1 MTAPAAPRAAAAPLD
16 ESVGT
21 PGSPTGRTSVG
32 PWLWVHLGSLVLA
45 LPILAWINRDQWFAG
60 DEWKIVTTNGLGSNP
75 TRASV
80 FAPHFEHWATL
91 GVLAYKALYGVFA
104 LRTYV
109 PYLAVLF
116 AVLLVIAH
124 LTWRLLLRIGVV
136 PSYATAVA
144 ALTIVL
150 AAGWENRSTAWQMVV
165 VAPVALGFGALLVM
179 PARGPLV
186 RRDAAVAAL
195 LLVALTCSGT
205 GVTMTAVVALAALLR
220 RGWRVALGIIAAPA
234 AVYALWFAL
243 EGASGQRDDTEL
255 STALGDLPGFVW
267 RGLTG
272 AFSDL
277 TRVPDSGAI
286 VLGLVVVWLVWR
298 ARPRVEPWPLVIA
311 TAVGA
316 VFSIALTGVRRAG
329 AGPESRYVDIVVLL
343 TLPALA
349 LMTQEAGR
357 YVVRRFGRPALA
369 VCSVIVIAF
378 LVIQVIAL
386 NDEVGSEVFV
396 GEMRPRV
403 LATAKLMRDGEPL
416 ASTNIFGIPYLTEP
430 STRTIA
436 RLDRNGELPALD
448 VSTSDVLTARQYV
461 ETVIGDTSQYPEGM
475 ATAVL
480 VSGGTPTAG
489 APGCSVISPSDP
501 RTRPSV
507 LIELPAAGSF
517 RVATDQP
524 ATASLRFVDGAT
536 RGRPRPFTTAPGDGV
551 GVGASQ
557 ATDVE
562 LTLPRTTSTLCGLG
576 TADVRKR

>member
-1 MTAPAAPRAAAAPLD
+1 VTAPTAPGAVTAPLD

-21 PGSPTGRTSVG
+21 PGSPTGRTTVG
-32 PWLWVHLGSLVLA
+32 PWLWVHLGSLVVA
-45 LPILAWINRDQWFAG
+45 LPVLAWINRDQWFAA
-60 DEWKIVTTNGLGSNP
+60 DEWRIVTTNGLGSNP
-75 TRASV
+75 TRSSIL
-80 FAPHFEHWATL
+80 APHFEHWATL
-91 GVLAYKALYGVFA
+91 GILVYKALYGVFA
-104 LRTYV
+104 LRSYV
-109 PYLAVLF
+109 PYLAVFFVVIL
-116 AVLLVIAH
+116 AVAH
-124 LTWRLLLRIGVV
+124 LSWRLLLRIGVV

-144 ALTIVL
+144 ALTMVM
-150 AAGWENRSTAWQMVV
+150 AVGWENRSTAWQMVV
-165 VAPVALGFGALLVM
+165 IAPVALGFGALLVM

-186 RRDAAVAAL
+186 RRDAVVAAL
-195 LLVALTCSGT
+195 LLVALMCSGT

-220 RGWRVALGIIAAPA
+220 RGWRVALAIVAVPA
-234 AVYALWFAL
+234 AVYGLWYAL
-243 EGASGQRDDTEL
+243 EGASGQRNDTEL

-277 TRVPDSGAI
+277 TRVPDSGAL
-286 VLGLVVVWLVWR
+286 VLALVVVWLVWR

-311 TAVGA
+311 TTVGS
-316 VFSIALTGVRRAG
+316 VFSIALTGIRRAG

-343 TLPALA
+343 ALPALA

-369 VCSVIVIAF
+369 VCSVVVVAF
-378 LVIQVIAL
+378 LMIQVIAL
-386 NDEVGSEVFV
+386 DNEVGDEVFV

-403 LATAKLMRDGEPL
+403 LATAKIMRDRDPL

-448 VSTSDVLTARQYV
+448 VSTSDVLTAREYV
-461 ETVIGDTSQYPEGM
+461 ETVIGDASQYPEGV
-475 ATAVL
+475 ATSVL
-480 VSGGTPTAG
+480 VSGGTLTAG
-489 APGCSVISPSDP
+489 SPGCFAISPSNP
-501 RTRPSV
+501 GTRPSV
-507 LIELPAAGSF
+507 LIGLPAAGSF

-524 ATASLRFVDGAT
+524 ATASLRSAERAT
-536 RGRPRPFTTAPGDGV
+536 RGRPRLFTTAPGDGV
-551 GVGASQ
+551 GVGVSR

-562 LTLPRTTSTLCGLG
+562 LTLPRATSTLCGLG